1 MILRVAWAAAL
12 LVALPACTANE
23 PGNDQPPTSQRAA
36 PAPSATTGTPS
47 PRPSPATPPAVTPPP
62 ATKPGQE
69 PSRSPA
75 VSPTAPADRRGD
87 LVRGYRTLVG
97 TIEAAGPCPVLRVGG
112 ERWSLLGD
120 RTRGVVAGARFEV
133 RGTVTTPP
141 RGCHTTRALT
151 VSQVIRR

>member
-1 MILRVAWAAAL
+1 MIHRVAWAAAL
-12 LVALPACTANE
+12 IVALPACTADE
-23 PGNDQPPTSQRAA
+23 PGNDQPLTPQRAA

-47 PRPSPATPPAVTPPP
+47 PLPSPATPPAATPPA
-62 ATKPGQE
+62 ATK

-151 VSQVIRR
+151 VSQIIRR